1 MEQTQSLLEHS
12 TTEVISDTRK
22 RRITVWL
29 RKYGKYA
36 ILAALVIVPLFGYLG
51 TLPIRLWDESRL
63 ASNAFEMYD
72 TGHLLVTTFEYSPDL
87 WNTKP
92 PLLIWL
98 QAGLMKVLGVNEWA
112 VRLPSAVAGLLT
124 CSLLLYLSRR
134 YLNSFWFGFI
144 ALLVLVTSEGYI
156 TEHGTR
162 TGDYDALLTLF
173 TTLSALAF
181 FAYCETTRNKY
192 LYLVFAATA
201 LAVLTKSIAGFLFV
215 PALGIYAIIRGQV
228 LPLLQNKHFYI
239 GLLGCLGVIAGYY
252 LLREAVSPGY
262 LQAVWH
268 NELGGRYL
276 QVNENHSGDFWFYYY
291 GFMELKLT
299 AWYLLVPCGFA
310 VGLLLKNHRMNRLA
324 LFCAVM
330 VVGFFLVI
338 SVSKTKLHWYDIPL
352 YPFLSLLIAMVVYA
366 VFDALRHLTW
376 VNQHMRSN
384 IWPFVFLFL
393 LAINPYR
400 KTLDRTYTP
409 EENPGDK
416 VFFDIGYFLK
426 DALKGKQDITGYSLL
441 YEGFNT
447 HNLFY
452 LYALRDN
459 GTRLD
464 FQDWTNL
471 KPGELVIVPQEH
483 IKQYVR
489 EHYEQEV
496 VEEIGTITKFRI
508 HGKKQ

>member
-1 MEQTQSLLEHS
+1 MNQTSSLLEPDMAE
-12 TTEVISDTRK
+12 TYPT
-22 RRITVWL
+22 L
-29 RKYGKYA
+29 REKHAWVGKYFKYVV
-36 ILAALVIVPLFGYLG
+36 LAVLVVVPLFGYLG
-51 TLPIRLWDESRL
+51 TLPIRMWDESRL
-63 ASNAFEMYD
+63 ANNAFEMYD

-98 QAGLMKVLGVNEWA
+98 QAGLMHLLGVNEWA

-124 CSLLLYLSRR
+124 CALLFFFSLR
-134 YLNSFWFGFI
+134 YLKSFWFGFI
-144 ALLVLVTSEGYI
+144 AVLVLITAEGYV

-181 FAYCETTRNKY
+181 FAYCETKRTRY
-192 LYLVFAATA
+192 LYWVFAATA
-201 LAVLTKSIAGFLFV
+201 LAVLTKSVAGVLFV
-215 PALGIYAIIRGQV
+215 PALGLYGILRGQV
-228 LPLLQNKHFYI
+228 LSLLKNKHFYF
-239 GLLGCLGVIAGYY
+239 GLLGCFGVIAGYY
-252 LLREAVSPGY
+252 LLREASSPGY
-262 LQAVWH
+262 LQAIWN

-276 QVNENHSGDFWFYYY
+276 QVNENHTGDFWFYYY
-291 GFMELKLT
+291 GFSELKLT

-310 VGLLLKNHRMNRLA
+310 VGMLLKNDRMNRLA
-324 LFCAVM
+324 LFCALVT
-330 VVGFFLVI
+330 VCFFLVI
-338 SVSKTKLHWYDIPL
+338 SISKTKLHWYDIPL
-352 YPFLSLLIAMVVYA
+352 YPFLAMLIAMLVFT
-366 VFDALRHLTW
+366 VFDWLRHLEWANHT
-376 VNQHMRSN
+376 MRYN
-384 IWPFVFLFL
+384 IWPFVFLFV

-426 DALKGKQDITGYSLL
+426 DALKGKQDITGHSLL

-452 LYALRDN
+452 LYALRDK

-471 KPGELVIVPQEH
+471 TPGERVIVPQEH

-489 EHYEQEV
+489 EHYDHEV

-508 HGKKQ
+508 HGRK